1 MKRPV
6 NLQYISSFSIY
17 TKLQSVLITIGN
29 DSKFIGNEAEKLGF
43 NKENIH
49 HFSTK
54 EDAINEMNNLLKE
67 KDVILVK
74 ASRGMKLEKIVE
86 YLNK

>member
-1 MKRPV
+1 M
-6 NLQYISSFSIY
+6 L
-17 TKLQSVLITIGN
+17 LII
-29 DSKFIGNEAEKLGF
+29 
-43 NKENIH
+43 NIH

-54 EDAINEMNNLLKE
+54 EDAINEINNLLKE

-74 ASRGMKLEKIVE
+74 ASRGMKLENIVE